1 MNATINGQDDFS
13 GRKTT
18 RTGGLMLRS
27 QKCRELIADKRI
39 LAPCNEF
46 LAPFASVCNCI

>member
-1 MNATINGQDDFS
+1 MDATANGQDDFS

-27 QKCRELIADKRI
+27 EKCRGLSPI
-39 LAPCNEF
+39 LEF
-46 LAPFASVCNCI
+46 GTLQ